1 MVAMSAV
8 ADLGSRAKAA
18 SRVLATA
25 STEAKDA
32 ALTAGADLLVQRADD
47 VLAANARDVE
57 RELAAGASPTVVDRL
72 RLSEARIAGMAG
84 GLRQVA
90 GLADPVGEVSHG
102 WTRPNG
108 LRIAKV
114 RVPLGVVAII
124 YENRPN
130 VTSDAF
136 GLCLKAGN
144 AAFLRGSSG
153 AIESNIAIAGLLRE
167 ALAKAGLPEDGLV
180 LVEDTSRE
188 AAVDFMRQRATIDC
202 LIPRGGPSL
211 IRSIL
216 DNATVPYVIDGD
228 GNCHVY
234 VDASA
239 DLAMAAD
246 IVVNG
251 KTQRPSVCNA
261 TETVLV
267 HDALAAAFLPAMA
280 GRLDGV
286 ALVGDDR
293 TRALLGEDRV
303 AAASEDDWADEF
315 LDLKLAVR
323 VVPAI
328 DDAIAHIARY
338 GSGHSEAIVTRDL
351 RAADRF
357 TAEVDAAAVL
367 VNAST
372 RFVDGEEFGFGAEI
386 GISTQKLHARGPMG
400 LRELTTE
407 KYVVR
412 GDGQIRGCP
421 GGSAGVGGD
430 ASATADWS
438 DAGGRAAHGRARD
451 AAGRRAGGASRR
463 PRRGAARRRPV
474 VPRQPSASA
483 VRAGRDGGVGARGR
497 HRLPLGA
504 PVGRPPSRAR
514 RQRQRG
520 PAQRRLPRLRRPHDD
535 PRVQPGPG

>member
-1 MVAMSAV
+1 MGGRRTMAAMSDSSAAAAAAAAV
-8 ADLGSRAKAA
+8 AVAVAELGHRAKAA
-18 SRVLATA
+18 SRALATA

-32 ALTAGADLLVQRADD
+32 ALAAAADLLVERSDEL
-47 VLAANARDVE
+47 LAANAEDVA
-57 RELAAGASPTVVDRL
+57 REEAAGASPTVVDRL
-72 RLSEARIAGMAG
+72 RLSTARVAGMAG

-90 GLADPVGEVSHG
+90 ALADPVGEVTAG
-102 WTRPNG
+102 WMRPNG
-108 LRIAKV
+108 LQIARV

-136 GLCLKAGN
+136 GLCLKSGN

-153 AIESNIAIAGLLRE
+153 AIRSNLAIAAVLRE
-167 ALAKAGLPEDGLV
+167 AVAKAGLPADALV
-180 LVEDTSRE
+180 LVDDTSRE
-188 AAVDFMRQRATIDC
+188 AAVEFMRLRGLVDC

-246 IVVNG
+246 IVVNA

-261 TETVLV
+261 AETLLV
-267 HDALAAAFLPAMA
+267 HEAVAGEFLPRVTP
-280 GRLDGV
+280 RLEGV
-286 ALVGDDR
+286 ELVGDEAA
-293 TRALLGEDRV
+293 RALLGADRV
-303 AAASEDDWADEF
+303 GEAGEDDWANEF
-315 LDLKLAVR
+315 LALKLAVR
-323 VVPAI
+323 VVGSLDEAV
-328 DDAIAHIARY
+328 DHIARY
-338 GSGHSEAIVTRDL
+338 GTGHSEAIVTRDL
-351 RAADRF
+351 AAADRF
-357 TAEVDAAAVL
+357 TREVDAAAVL

-412 GDGQIRGCP
+412 GEGQIR
-421 GGSAGVGGD
+421 S
-430 ASATADWS
+430 
-438 DAGGRAAHGRARD
+438 
-451 AAGRRAGGASRR
+451 
-463 PRRGAARRRPV
+463 
-474 VPRQPSASA
+474 
-483 VRAGRDGGVGARGR
+483 
-497 HRLPLGA
+497 
-504 PVGRPPSRAR
+504 
-514 RQRQRG
+514 
-520 PAQRRLPRLRRPHDD
+520 
-535 PRVQPGPG
+535 

>member
-1 MVAMSAV
+1 MARMSAV
-8 ADLGSRAKAA
+8 VDLGARAKAA

-32 ALTAGADLLVQRADD
+32 ALATGADLLVDRTDD
-47 VLAANARDVE
+47 LLAANAADVE
-57 RELAAGASPTVVDRL
+57 RELAAGASSTVVDRL
-72 RLSEARIAGMAG
+72 RLTAARVEAMAG

-90 GLADPVGEVSHG
+90 SLADPVGEVTEG
-102 WTRPNG
+102 WVRPNG

-153 AIESNIAIAGLLRE
+153 AIRSNIAIAGVLRE
-167 ALAKAGLPEDGLV
+167 ALAKAGLPEDALV
-180 LVEDTSRE
+180 LVDDTSRE
-188 AAVDFMRQRATIDC
+188 AAVEFMRQRESIDC

-234 VDASA
+234 VDAAA
-239 DLAMAAD
+239 DLGMAAD
-246 IVVNG
+246 IVVNA

-261 TETVLV
+261 AESLLV
-267 HDALAAAFLPAMA
+267 HEAVAAEFLPLVA

-286 ALVGDDR
+286 ELVGDDAVR
-293 TRALLGEDRV
+293 STLGADRV
-303 AAASEDDWADEF
+303 GAASDDDWVHEF

-323 VVPAI
+323 VVPGI

-338 GSGHSEAIVTRDL
+338 GSGHSEAIVTGDL

-357 TAEVDAAAVL
+357 TQQVDAAAVV

-400 LRELTTE
+400 LRELTTA
-407 KYVVR
+407 KYLIEGEGQVR
-412 GDGQIRGCP
+412 G
-421 GGSAGVGGD
+421 
-430 ASATADWS
+430 
-438 DAGGRAAHGRARD
+438 
-451 AAGRRAGGASRR
+451 
-463 PRRGAARRRPV
+463 
-474 VPRQPSASA
+474 
-483 VRAGRDGGVGARGR
+483 
-497 HRLPLGA
+497 
-504 PVGRPPSRAR
+504 
-514 RQRQRG
+514 
-520 PAQRRLPRLRRPHDD
+520 
-535 PRVQPGPG
+535 